1 MVAFTRPQRAYD
13 HRLHELAYHSGL
25 DPSHVGIAIPRSTLH
40 TWKSRAPKP
49 VVGLVTSD
57 NSIEKLESEVA
68 RLTLQVRKLR
78 CLLRL
83 VVAILKL
90 SGFSLE
96 LTRLPEGKDKQRL
109 LREVDRACTLF
120 PRRKVLG
127 MIRLS
132 PSRYHAWVR
141 KSQCGLTD
149 LPSCPKSKPSQLT
162 SNEVSTI
169 REMITG
175 DEYRHVPTTRLAV
188 LAQRMGKCQWAL

>member
-13 HRLHELAYHSGL
+13 HRLHELVYHSGL

-57 NSIEKLESEVA
+57 HAIEKLESEVA

-96 LTRLPEGKDKQRL
+96 LTRLPEGRMTEGTEPSANKRRSPKDCFL
-109 LREVDRACTLF
+109 YALR
-120 PRRKVLG
+120 VLAAKT
-127 MIRLS
+127 RLS
-132 PSRYHAWVR
+132 P
-141 KSQCGLTD
+141 TD
-149 LPSCPKSKPSQLT
+149 EIFP
-162 SNEVSTI
+162 
-169 REMITG
+169 
-175 DEYRHVPTTRLAV
+175 
-188 LAQRMGKCQWAL
+188 

>member
-13 HRLHELAYHSGL
+13 HRLHELVYHSGL
-25 DPSHVGIAIPRSTLH
+25 DSSHVGIAIPRSTLH

-57 NSIEKLESEVA
+57 NSIETLESEVA

-83 VVAILKL
+83 VLAILKL

-109 LREVDRACTLF
+109 LREVERVHPVSAAQSARHDSTLSESIPCLGKEIPVWIDR
-120 PRRKVLG
+120 
-127 MIRLS
+127 
-132 PSRYHAWVR
+132 HAIV
-141 KSQCGLTD
+141 
-149 LPSCPKSKPSQLT
+149 SK
-162 SNEVSTI
+162 I
-169 REMITG
+169 
-175 DEYRHVPTTRLAV
+175 
-188 LAQRMGKCQWAL
+188 